1 MKRLDPFVHLHSHT
15 EYSLFDGI
23 SRIGELISHVK
34 EMGQTAL
41 AITDHGVMYG
51 AIYLYKEC
59 IKQGI
64 KPIIG
69 CEIYV
74 TRGSRFDKSGNGKE
88 KLAHLILLAENN
100 EGYQNLIKIC
110 SKAWTEGYYHRPR
123 ADHELLEKYHEGLIV
138 TSACVGGEVPQA
150 ILNGDMDEARKVIE
164 FYINT
169 FGKDNYFL
177 EIQNHGLPEEA
188 AVRPVLASLAK
199 EYGLGLVAT
208 NDFHYTKKEDA
219 RSQEIKLCI
228 STGKTLDDPYHFH
241 FANDEFYC
249 KSGDEMRA
257 ILGNFPGAI
266 ENTRVIADR
275 CNVELTFGEHKL
287 PSFDVPEGETAASY
301 LRKLCEKALPERYAV
316 VTDKER
322 SRMDYELGVID
333 KMGFSDYF
341 LIVMDFIHYAK
352 SHGIPIGPGRGSAA
366 GSIVSY
372 LLHITEVDPLRFDL
386 LFERFLNPARV
397 SMPDIDTDLCY
408 RRRGEVIEYLAR
420 KYGSDQVAQII
431 TFGTLAA
438 RAVIRDVGRVTN
450 MPLREVDRI
459 AKMVPVGP
467 GVTLKKTM
475 EGSREFRDLY
485 DSDTTVHRLID
496 HCLDLEGISRNSG
509 THAAGVVICS
519 KPVEEYVPI
528 QLTQDG
534 FIQTQY
540 EKDQVEQ
547 LGLLKMDLLGLR
559 NLTVIHDALEMIREN
574 RGIDLDI
581 NKIPSEDEETCKMLC
596 DGDTIGVFQ
605 SESSGFTSLL
615 MQLHPERFEDL
626 IPMVALYRPGPLGS
640 GMAEDFI
647 KRKHG
652 KIPVEYPHP
661 SLEPIL
667 KETYGVILYQEQVMQ
682 IASVMG
688 GFSLGQA
695 DMLRRAMGHKE
706 PEILQQN
713 RETFVDGAVANG
725 VDDRTA
731 NYVFDLMVHFAGY
744 GFNKSH
750 SVCYGWIAWQTA
762 YLKAHY
768 RPEFMA
774 AMMTCYNGDRDKVS
788 RYISDTRRAGVV
800 IAAPDVNLSEAY
812 FSVKGDKILFGLDGI
827 QNVGEGAVRSII
839 EARKQGGPFKS
850 LSDFVERADNRGL
863 NSRACESLIRCG
875 ALDSLGANRS
885 QLLAALPEALGDAQS
900 IRNERASGQ
909 LNLFGGEETPET
921 IVYPDLPDMDPKE
934 KIEWERKLLGFYVSG
949 HPLDSYKE
957 QLKACTPL
965 YHLTAEGN
973 QYDGRMVTIGG
984 TISRIKGTMTK
995 KGQPMGYVTIE
1006 DYDGEVETV
1015 VFPSVWET
1023 VRPILAEDAAVAI
1036 RGRVQ
1041 ANERDVRVLAEEIIP
1056 LDKLRASAPS
1066 PAGVLHL
1073 YIDAAHDSNEVSQRL
1088 AGLFQKHHGKTPVI
1102 MHMMRTGQEIH
1113 AAPKFYVNYSS
1124 EAERD
1129 FRMLLGERA
1138 VALRNSGS
1146 GNI

>member
-23 SRIGELISHVK
+23 SRIGELVSHVK

-51 AIYLYKEC
+51 AVYLYKEC

-1006 DYDGEVETV
+1006 D
-1015 VFPSVWET
+1015 
-1023 VRPILAEDAAVAI
+1023 
-1036 RGRVQ
+1036 
-1041 ANERDVRVLAEEIIP
+1041 
-1056 LDKLRASAPS
+1056 
-1066 PAGVLHL
+1066 
-1073 YIDAAHDSNEVSQRL
+1073 
-1088 AGLFQKHHGKTPVI
+1088 
-1102 MHMMRTGQEIH
+1102 
-1113 AAPKFYVNYSS
+1113 
-1124 EAERD
+1124 
-1129 FRMLLGERA
+1129 
-1138 VALRNSGS
+1138 
-1146 GNI
+1146 

>member
-23 SRIGELISHVK
+23 SRIGELVSHVK

-51 AIYLYKEC
+51 AVYLYKEC

-467 GVTLKKTM
+467 GVTLKKAM

-1023 VRPILAEDAAVAI
+1023 VRPILAEDAAVAT

-1138 VALRNSGS
+1138 VALKNSGS

>member
-23 SRIGELISHVK
+23 SRIGELVSHVK

-301 LRKLCEKALPERYAV
+301 LRKLCEKALPERYAI

-408 RRRGEVIEYLAR
+408 RRRGEVSEYLAR

-485 DSDTTVHRLID
+485 DSDTTVHCLID

-839 EARKQGGPFKS
+839 EARKQGGLFKS

>member
-23 SRIGELISHVK
+23 SRIGELVSHVK

-51 AIYLYKEC
+51 AVYLYKEC

-1023 VRPILAEDAAVAI
+1023 VRPILAEDAAVVI